1 MKLDIN
7 ITQNHLNI
15 TYRHTGV
22 QTPFHIVK
30 ITQIARV
37 IIIKSQKF
45 DIKIKFMD
53 KINIM
58 KLWRK

>member
-7 ITQNHLNI
+7 IKQNHLNI
-15 TYRHTGV
+15 TYRHTAV

-37 IIIKSQKF
+37 IMIKSQNF
-45 DIKIKFMD
+45 NIKIKFMD

-58 KLWRK
+58 KL